1 MTAAILTKLPWRS
14 IGLALA
20 VLALVLG
27 IERYGYTK
35 GRHSRD
41 AEVAA
46 LSGTIANMKAAS
58 AKAAADNIAHVQAVE
73 TRDEQIRQEQ
83 TNALSI
89 QITDARAAAARYA
102 GLHHPAADQGHAG
115 NGALPQA
122 ADTAGAVA
130 GAGAEAVVPA
140 ADLDICAENTAKA
153 QGWLEWWAKVSVGGR

>member
-1 MTAAILTKLPWRS
+1 MPLTILTKLPWRW
-14 IGLALA
+14 IALALA

-27 IERYGYTK
+27 IERCGYTR

-46 LSGTIANMKAAS
+46 LTGTIANMKAAS

-83 TNALSI
+83 TNALST

-102 GLHHPAADQGHAG
+102 SMHHPAADQGHAG
-115 NGALPQA
+115 DGRVPQA
-122 ADTAGAVA
+122 ADAAGAVA
-130 GAGAEAVVPA
+130 GASAEAVVPA
-140 ADLDICAENTAKA
+140 ADLDICAENTVKA
-153 QGWLEWWAKVSVGGR
+153 QGWWDWWAKVSVGGR